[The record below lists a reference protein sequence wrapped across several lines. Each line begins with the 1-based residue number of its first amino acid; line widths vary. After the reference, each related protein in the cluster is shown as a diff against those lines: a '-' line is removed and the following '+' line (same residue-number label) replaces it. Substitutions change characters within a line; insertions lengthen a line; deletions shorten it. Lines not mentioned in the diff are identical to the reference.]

1 MPAVQGSKEKLYAR
15 CENLIPYTQ
24 YSASVYI
31 TGPNNV
37 TNSALPYTVNFT
49 TFPDG
54 EWQNLKQRMVI
65 NNV

>member
-1 MPAVQGSKEKLYAR
+1 MPTVQGSKGEFFAR

-31 TGPNNV
+31 TRPNNA

-49 TFPDG
+49 TLPEG
-54 EWQNLKQRMVI
+54 EWQNLK
-65 NNV
+65 